1 MKKILIILAI
11 FLLAAAGLYA
21 KDLTLSEVISQSAR
35 DVEEALKEQ
44 TTVAVVNF
52 ISPSEEFSNYVIEEL
67 TGALVNGKR
76 IVIVDRRNLDL
87 IREEMNLQ
95 LSGDVSDE
103 SMLSIG
109 KQLGAHYIVSGTLTN
124 MGKYYRFRIKVISV
138 ETTVIQTQNSL
149 NLKNDSQVNS
159 LITDGSESFSESDSA
174 LSYRKQK
181 WALGVG
187 MEYNMN
193 STMDFAAAFGMNFG
207 FDYNISS
214 LFAFG
219 IKESLSYSD
228 IFAFETT
235 GLFRWYI
242 IKNLFL
248 QADAGLWMGLGEKD
262 EDFRFLIGARS
273 GVRLPVSRNF
283 YFEPYVRVGYP
294 FMFGAGLAGGF
305 RFPSIKS
312 GDPIGGMT
320 PRGRGTGKTSETK
333 EATFA
338 EQVTAIVQ
346 EYKDERIWLEFD
358 SDGRLR
364 LMVSVVFSAN
374 STEFEGLS
382 PEIMASNER
391 TLKYVSDIL
400 KRTKYSSII
409 IEGHSNPTNPPG
421 AARDR
426 EENELKLLSR
436 LRALT
441 VVDELRKYGVN
452 LDRRSVQGAGSSRLV
467 APYNDA
473 QNNWKNRRVEFI
485 LIQ

>member
-52 ISPSEEFSNYVIEEL
+52 TSPSEEFSNYVIEEL
-67 TGALVNGKR
+67 TGALVNGKK

-87 IREEMNLQ
+87 IRQEMNLQ

-174 LSYRKQK
+174 FSYRKQK
-181 WALGVG
+181 WALGIG

-193 STMDFAAAFGMNFG
+193 STMDIAAAFGMNFG
-207 FDYNISS
+207 FDYNINS
-214 LFAFG
+214 LFAVG
-219 IKESLSYSD
+219 AIQSLSFSD
-228 IFAFETT
+228 IIALETS
-235 GLFRWYI
+235 GLFRWYFLQ
-242 IKNLFL
+242 NVFL
-248 QADAGLWMGLGEKD
+248 QADAGLWTNG
-262 EDFRFLIGARS
+262 EDFMFLIGARS

-283 YFEPYVRVGYP
+283 YVEPYARVGYP
-294 FMFGAGLAGGF
+294 FMFGAGVAGGF
-305 RFPSIKS
+305 RLPFIKS

-320 PRGRGTGKTSETK
+320 PRGRGTEKTNETK
-333 EATFA
+333 AATFA

-421 AARDR
+421 SARDR

-452 LDRRSVQGAGSSRLV
+452 LDRKSVQGAGSSRLV

-473 QNNWKNRRVEFI
+473 KNNWKNRRVEFI